1 MVEPVNDLD
10 VFGLV
15 RPDVDAHTLGVST
28 VGKLL
33 EDCGYRVHIGD
44 AAVAAAV
51 AEIGKINSISLLVAW
66 IKAHGITRLGFSY
79 RLDPANAA
87 LNFGRVFRQ
96 LQDHRMFKEQ
106 GGTLVRLYFAGLP
119 PACARIT
126 AEYGD
131 KVPVFMGDETQV
143 ETLRML
149 GVPEKRIPSEITGSA
164 QYDEDRMAFARELVE
179 ADAYRMQLPVDH
191 SGYAGFGTRSDTLE
205 ARIRNKR
212 LRQQLP
218 LMRVH
223 VGPYSPNYAEARKEF
238 ISWLHT
244 LRDTRFLDIVSVGSS
259 QLSQSDFG
267 TDWGDRPNG
276 GGVPINSVQD
286 LEDIRAAASPMLVR
300 TYSSTRHVP
309 AMAEVYEKHLNI
321 AWHALSLWWFNR
333 LDGRGPNDLR
343 TTLGEHLETLRVIA
357 RHNKPFEPNIPHH
370 FAFRGG
376 DDHSYVL
383 SSYLAAIAAK
393 RIGVKQLV
401 LQTMLNTPKYTWGIQ
416 DLAKARALLQLVRG
430 LEDQDFTVYHQPRA
444 GLDYFSPDLQKAKA
458 QLASVTCMMDD
469 VEPADPQGPDIIHVV
484 SYSEAVH
491 LATPPIINESIQ
503 ITLHALQAYRRAKK
517 AGHMD
522 DMLHHTEV
530 EERTRE
536 LYHGVKETVRTLEQR
551 IPDLYSAQGLYEVFR
566 RGVFAVPY
574 LWEGRDEFKEAVR
587 WKTGLVN
594 GGVQVLD
601 EQGAVI
607 SPEARMGMIFGT

>member
-33 EDCGYRVHIGD
+33 QDCGYRVHIGD

-96 LQDHRMFKEQ
+96 LQDHRMFKDQ

-143 ETLRML
+143 ETLRTL
-149 GVPEKRIPSEITGSA
+149 GVPERRIPSEITGSA

-179 ADAYRMQLPVDH
+179 ADAHRMQQPVDH
-191 SGYAGFGTRSDTLE
+191 SGYAGYGTRTDTLE
-205 ARIRNKR
+205 ARIRHKR
-212 LRQQLP
+212 ARQQLP

-223 VGPYSPNYAEARKEF
+223 VGPYSPDYAEARKEF

-300 TYSSTRHVP
+300 TYSSTRNVP

-343 TTLGEHLETLRVIA
+343 ITLGEHLETLRVVA

-383 SSYLAAIAAK
+383 SSYLAAITAK
-393 RIGVKQLV
+393 RIGVRQLV

-416 DLAKARALLQLVRG
+416 DLAKARALLQLVRE
-430 LEDQDFTVYHQPRA
+430 LEDKDFAVYHQPRA

-517 AGHMD
+517 AGHLD
-522 DMLHHTEV
+522 DMLHHAEV

-536 LYHGVKETVRTLEQR
+536 LYQAVKGTVRTLEQR

-594 GGVQVLD
+594 GGVHVLD
-601 EQGAVI
+601 EQGAAM
-607 SPEARMGMIFGT
+607 SPEARMRMIFNT